1 MAIGDLDEQSKSSR
15 KYHQDNNPKLPLHFL
30 AEEVGEEAAAEFQA
44 ADDEHIDLKAI
55 PIVVN
60 RILNGVIESIVAG
73 LCKAEYDEWK

>member
-15 KYHQDNNPKLPLHFL
+15 KNHQDNNPELPLHFL
-30 AEEVGEEAAAEFQA
+30 AEEVSEEAAAEFQA
-44 ADDEHIDLKAI
+44 PNDEHVDLKAI
-55 PIVVN
+55 SVVVN